1 MHTFISVGFTTAQW
15 QSMTYITTDPEGWVQ
30 NVANVRAGKACKEI
44 TDAYTEHKLSND
56 EPINI
61 SSRDEMV
68 AAAFSEGIVIT
79 AEQQSAIYAAEDAAR
94 AGIAST

>member
-44 TDAYTEHKLSND
+44 TEHKTKTKQKKSHPQTT
-56 EPINI
+56 PILHTRTPNRYYCI
-61 SSRDEMV
+61 L
-68 AAAFSEGIVIT
+68 FSTVT
-79 AEQQSAIYAAEDAAR
+79 SHAK
-94 AGIAST
+94 